1 VQDDEAIA
9 QLPVVYQRVLR
20 WLDQGWSGEQIAARL
35 GIDPEAVDPLIRLA
49 QAKLARVTDA
59 AADER
64 SPGTTG
70 SAANDGE

>member
-1 VQDDEAIA
+1 VQDNEAIA

-35 GIDPEAVDPLIRLA
+35 GIDPQAVDPLIRLA

-59 AADER
+59 TTDKG
-64 SPGTTG
+64 SPGDPG
-70 SAANDGE
+70 AS